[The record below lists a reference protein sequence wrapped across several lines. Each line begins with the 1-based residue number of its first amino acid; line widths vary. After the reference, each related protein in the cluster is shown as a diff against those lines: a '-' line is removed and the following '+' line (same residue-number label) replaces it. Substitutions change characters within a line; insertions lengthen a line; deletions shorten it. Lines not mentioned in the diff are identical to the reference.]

1 MPLIV
6 ACGLLLAIAN
16 AIGNENLYSDA
27 NGTFS
32 LVGVI

>member
-16 AIGNENLYSDA
+16 AIGNENLYSDS

-32 LVGVI
+32 LMSVI